1 MENYDVAVVRC
12 KTYDVE
18 AVKPALEE
26 ALNAVNGLD
35 FVKLGMKII
44 IKPNLVSFK
53 KPDAAATTHP
63 ALLEALV
70 EMLLAR
76 GADVTIGDSPGG
88 PHSLPLLNRVYAATG
103 MDRVEKLGA
112 KLNRNMNEK
121 TVDFPEGKV
130 LKNFTY
136 TEYLDEADAIID
148 FCKLKSHGMLG
159 MSAAVKNLFGTI
171 PGLKKPEVHYKF
183 QNDAEFA
190 DMLVDLNEYFKPR
203 LAICDAVV
211 GMEGNGP
218 TAGTPRQ
225 IGAIIAS
232 KSTYY
237 ADVVGAE
244 LIGMNIDGLPTLQA
258 AYERGFAPASSKN
271 LRVYGDIRALTVDD
285 FKAPPVRGLSFMRK
299 GNVLHFISKAA
310 LEHKPTLKKRFCVG
324 CGECARMC
332 PAKAIE
338 MKNKKPHI
346 NREKCIR
353 CFCCQEFCPRA
364 AMVAHR
370 PLAAKVLNKLKL
382 YFKRPGFD
390 SETYN
395 MFMKERRK

>member
-1 MENYDVAVVRC
+1 MEHYDVAVVRC
-12 KTYDVE
+12 KTYNVE

-26 ALNAVNGLD
+26 AVNAVNGLD
-35 FVKLGMKII
+35 FVKSGMKII

-103 MDRVEKLGA
+103 MDRLEKLGA

-332 PAKAIE
+332 PAKAIKI
-338 MKNKKPHI
+338 KNKKPHI

-382 YFKRPGFD
+382 
-390 SETYN
+390 
-395 MFMKERRK
+395 

>member
-35 FVKLGMKII
+35 FVEPGMKII

-103 MDRVEKLGA
+103 MDRLEKLGA

-271 LRVYGDIRALTVDD
+271 LRVYGDICALTVDD

-310 LEHKPTLKKRFCVG
+310 LEHKPTLKKRLCAG

-382 YFKRPGFD
+382 
-390 SETYN
+390 
-395 MFMKERRK
+395 

>member
-12 KTYDVE
+12 KAYNVE
-18 AVKPALEE
+18 TVKPALEE

-35 FVKLGMKII
+35 FVMPGMKII

-70 EMLLAR
+70 EMLLSR

-121 TVDFPEGKV
+121 TVAFPEGKV

-310 LEHKPTLKKRFCVG
+310 LEHKPTLKKRLCAG

-364 AMVAHR
+364 ALVAHR

-382 YFKRPGFD
+382 
-390 SETYN
+390 
-395 MFMKERRK
+395 

>member
-35 FVKLGMKII
+35 FVMPGMKII

-70 EMLLAR
+70 EMLLSR

-136 TEYLDEADAIID
+136 TQYLDEADAIID

-271 LRVYGDIRALTVDD
+271 LRVYGDICALTVDD

-324 CGECARMC
+324 CGKCARIC

-382 YFKRPGFD
+382 
-390 SETYN
+390 
-395 MFMKERRK
+395 

>member
-35 FVKLGMKII
+35 FVMPGMKII

-310 LEHKPTLKKRFCVG
+310 LEHKPTLKKRLCVG
-324 CGECARMC
+324 CGECTRMC

-382 YFKRPGFD
+382 
-390 SETYN
+390 
-395 MFMKERRK
+395 

>member
-12 KTYDVE
+12 KTYNAE

-88 PHSLPLLNRVYAATG
+88 PHSLPLLNRVYTATG

-310 LEHKPTLKKRFCVG
+310 LEHKPTLKKRLCVG

-332 PAKAIE
+332 PAKAIK

-382 YFKRPGFD
+382 
-390 SETYN
+390 
-395 MFMKERRK
+395 

>member
-18 AVKPALEE
+18 TVKPALEE

-35 FVKLGMKII
+35 FVMPGMKII

-103 MDRVEKLGA
+103 MDRLEKLGA
-112 KLNRNMNEK
+112 KLNRNMNEL
-121 TVDFPEGKV
+121 TVDFSEGKV

-310 LEHKPTLKKRFCVG
+310 LEHKPTLKKRLCAG

-370 PLAAKVLNKLKL
+370 PLAAKALNKLKL
-382 YFKRPGFD
+382 
-390 SETYN
+390 
-395 MFMKERRK
+395 

>member
-26 ALNAVNGLD
+26 AVNAVNGLD
-35 FVKLGMKII
+35 FVKSGMKII

-121 TVDFPEGKV
+121 NVDFPEGKV

-310 LEHKPTLKKRFCVG
+310 LEHKPTLKKRLCVG

-382 YFKRPGFD
+382 
-390 SETYN
+390 
-395 MFMKERRK
+395 

>member
-12 KTYDVE
+12 KTYNVE

-35 FVKLGMKII
+35 FVMPGMKII

-103 MDRVEKLGA
+103 MDRLEKLGA

-324 CGECARMC
+324 CGKCARIC

-382 YFKRPGFD
+382 
-390 SETYN
+390 
-395 MFMKERRK
+395 

>member
-35 FVKLGMKII
+35 FVMPGMKII

-103 MDRVEKLGA
+103 MDRLEKLGA

-136 TEYLDEADAIID
+136 TEYLDETDAIID

-218 TAGTPRQ
+218 TAGMPRQ

-244 LIGMNIDGLPTLQA
+244 LIGMNIYGLPTLQA

-310 LEHKPTLKKRFCVG
+310 LEHKPTLKKRLCVG

-332 PAKAIE
+332 PAKAIK

-370 PLAAKVLNKLKL
+370 PLAAKALNKLKL
-382 YFKRPGFD
+382 
-390 SETYN
+390 
-395 MFMKERRK
+395 

>member
-35 FVKLGMKII
+35 FVMPGMKII

-88 PHSLPLLNRVYAATG
+88 PHSLPLLNRVYTATG

-310 LEHKPTLKKRFCVG
+310 LEHKPTLKKRLCAG

-382 YFKRPGFD
+382 
-390 SETYN
+390 
-395 MFMKERRK
+395 

>member
-12 KTYDVE
+12 KTYNVE

-35 FVKLGMKII
+35 FVMPGMKII

-88 PHSLPLLNRVYAATG
+88 PHSLPLLNRVYTATG
-103 MDRVEKLGA
+103 IDRLEKLGA
-112 KLNRNMNEK
+112 KLNRNMSEK
-121 TVDFPEGKV
+121 NVDFPEGKV

-382 YFKRPGFD
+382 
-390 SETYN
+390 
-395 MFMKERRK
+395 

>member
-1 MENYDVAVVRC
+1 MEHYDVAVVRC

-26 ALNAVNGLD
+26 AVNTVNGLD
-35 FVKLGMKII
+35 FVKPGMKII

-310 LEHKPTLKKRFCVG
+310 LEHKPALKKRHCIG

-382 YFKRPGFD
+382 
-390 SETYN
+390 
-395 MFMKERRK
+395 

>member
-12 KTYDVE
+12 KTYNVE

-26 ALNAVNGLD
+26 AVNAVNGLD
-35 FVKLGMKII
+35 FVMPEMKII

-88 PHSLPLLNRVYAATG
+88 PHSLPLLNRVYTATG
-103 MDRVEKLGA
+103 MDRLEKLGA

-121 TVDFPEGKV
+121 NVDFPEGKV

-310 LEHKPTLKKRFCVG
+310 LEHKPTLKKRLCVG

-382 YFKRPGFD
+382 
-390 SETYN
+390 
-395 MFMKERRK
+395 

>member
-12 KTYDVE
+12 KTYNVE

-35 FVKLGMKII
+35 FVMPGMKII

-103 MDRVEKLGA
+103 MDRLEKLGA

-310 LEHKPTLKKRFCVG
+310 LEHKPTLKKRLCVG

-370 PLAAKVLNKLKL
+370 PLAAKALNKLKL
-382 YFKRPGFD
+382 
-390 SETYN
+390 
-395 MFMKERRK
+395 

>member
-12 KTYDVE
+12 KTYNVE

-26 ALNAVNGLD
+26 AVNAVNGLD
-35 FVKLGMKII
+35 FVKSGMKII

-70 EMLLAR
+70 EMLLSR

-88 PHSLPLLNRVYAATG
+88 PHSLPLLNRVYTATG

-382 YFKRPGFD
+382 
-390 SETYN
+390 
-395 MFMKERRK
+395 

>member
-18 AVKPALEE
+18 AVKPAPEE
-26 ALNAVNGLD
+26 AVNAVNGLD
-35 FVKLGMKII
+35 FVKSGMKII

-103 MDRVEKLGA
+103 MDRLEKLGA

-310 LEHKPTLKKRFCVG
+310 LEHKPTLKKRLCVG

-370 PLAAKVLNKLKL
+370 PLAAKALNKLKL
-382 YFKRPGFD
+382 
-390 SETYN
+390 
-395 MFMKERRK
+395 

>member
-26 ALNAVNGLD
+26 AVNAVNGLD
-35 FVKLGMKII
+35 FVMPGMKII

-76 GADVTIGDSPGG
+76 GAAVTIGDSPGG
-88 PHSLPLLNRVYAATG
+88 PHSLPLLNRVYTATG

-121 TVDFPEGKV
+121 NVDFPEGKV

-310 LEHKPTLKKRFCVG
+310 LEHKPTLKKRHCIG

-382 YFKRPGFD
+382 
-390 SETYN
+390 
-395 MFMKERRK
+395 

>member
-35 FVKLGMKII
+35 FVMPGMKII

-103 MDRVEKLGA
+103 MDRLEKLGA

-310 LEHKPTLKKRFCVG
+310 LEHKPTLKKRLCVG

-382 YFKRPGFD
+382 
-390 SETYN
+390 
-395 MFMKERRK
+395 

>member
-26 ALNAVNGLD
+26 AVNAVNGLD
-35 FVKLGMKII
+35 FVKSGMKII

-103 MDRVEKLGA
+103 MDRLEKLGA

-159 MSAAVKNLFGTI
+159 MRASVKNLFGTI

-190 DMLVDLNEYFKPR
+190 DMLVDLTEYFKPR

-382 YFKRPGFD
+382 
-390 SETYN
+390 
-395 MFMKERRK
+395 

>member
-26 ALNAVNGLD
+26 AVNAVNGLD
-35 FVKLGMKII
+35 FVKSGMKII

-258 AYERGFAPASSKN
+258 AYERGFAPSSSKN

-370 PLAAKVLNKLKL
+370 PLAAKVLNKLK
-382 YFKRPGFD
+382 
-390 SETYN
+390 
-395 MFMKERRK
+395 M

>member
-12 KTYDVE
+12 KTYNVE

-35 FVKLGMKII
+35 FVMPGMKII

-382 YFKRPGFD
+382 
-390 SETYN
+390 
-395 MFMKERRK
+395 

>member
-12 KTYDVE
+12 KTYDGE

-26 ALNAVNGLD
+26 AVNAVNGLD
-35 FVKLGMKII
+35 FVKSGMKII

-103 MDRVEKLGA
+103 MDRLEKLGA

-183 QNDAEFA
+183 QNDAEFV

-310 LEHKPTLKKRFCVG
+310 LEHKPTLKKRLCAG

-382 YFKRPGFD
+382 
-390 SETYN
+390 
-395 MFMKERRK
+395 

>member
-12 KTYDVE
+12 KTYNVE

-26 ALNAVNGLD
+26 AVNAVNGLD
-35 FVKLGMKII
+35 FVMPGMKII

-88 PHSLPLLNRVYAATG
+88 PHSLPLLNRVYTATG
-103 MDRVEKLGA
+103 MDRLEKLGA

-218 TAGTPRQ
+218 TAGTPRH

-310 LEHKPTLKKRFCVG
+310 LEHKPTLKNVIVSDAVNAQGCVPQ
-324 CGECARMC
+324 R
-332 PAKAIE
+332 
-338 MKNKKPHI
+338 
-346 NREKCIR
+346 
-353 CFCCQEFCPRA
+353 Q
-364 AMVAHR
+364 
-370 PLAAKVLNKLKL
+370 
-382 YFKRPGFD
+382 
-390 SETYN
+390 
-395 MFMKERRK
+395 

>member
-12 KTYDVE
+12 KTYNVE

-26 ALNAVNGLD
+26 AVNAVNGLD
-35 FVKLGMKII
+35 FVMPGMKII

-112 KLNRNMNEK
+112 KLNRNTNEK

-258 AYERGFAPASSKN
+258 VYERGFAPASSKN

-310 LEHKPTLKKRFCVG
+310 LEHKPTLKKRLCVG

-338 MKNKKPHI
+338 MKNKNPHI

-382 YFKRPGFD
+382 
-390 SETYN
+390 
-395 MFMKERRK
+395 

>member
-1 MENYDVAVVRC
+1 LKNYDVAVVRC

-26 ALNAVNGLD
+26 AVNAVNGLD
-35 FVKLGMKII
+35 FVMPGMKII

-121 TVDFPEGKV
+121 TVDFPEGKI

-190 DMLVDLNEYFKPR
+190 DMLVDINEYFKPR

-310 LEHKPTLKKRFCVG
+310 LEHKPTLKKRLCVG

-332 PAKAIE
+332 PAKAIK

-382 YFKRPGFD
+382 
-390 SETYN
+390 
-395 MFMKERRK
+395 

>member
-35 FVKLGMKII
+35 FVMPGMKII

-88 PHSLPLLNRVYAATG
+88 PHSLPLLNRVYTATG

-271 LRVYGDIRALTVDD
+271 LRVYGDICALTVDD

-310 LEHKPTLKKRFCVG
+310 LEHKPTLKKRLCAG

-382 YFKRPGFD
+382 
-390 SETYN
+390 
-395 MFMKERRK
+395 

>member
-26 ALNAVNGLD
+26 AVNAVNGLD
-35 FVKLGMKII
+35 FVMPGMKII

-70 EMLLAR
+70 EMLLSR

-171 PGLKKPEVHYKF
+171 PGIKKPEVHYKF

-258 AYERGFAPASSKN
+258 AYERGFAPSSSKN

-310 LEHKPTLKKRFCVG
+310 LEHKPTLKKRLCAG

-382 YFKRPGFD
+382 
-390 SETYN
+390 
-395 MFMKERRK
+395 

>member
-1 MENYDVAVVRC
+1 LENYDVAVVRC

-26 ALNAVNGLD
+26 AVNAVNGLD
-35 FVKLGMKII
+35 FVMPGMKII

-88 PHSLPLLNRVYAATG
+88 PHSLPLLNRVYTATG

-310 LEHKPTLKKRFCVG
+310 LEHKPTLKKRLCVG

-382 YFKRPGFD
+382 
-390 SETYN
+390 
-395 MFMKERRK
+395 

>member
-35 FVKLGMKII
+35 FVMPGMKII

-121 TVDFPEGKV
+121 NVDFPEGKV

-382 YFKRPGFD
+382 
-390 SETYN
+390 
-395 MFMKERRK
+395 

>member
-12 KTYDVE
+12 KTYNVE

-26 ALNAVNGLD
+26 AVNAVNGLD
-35 FVKLGMKII
+35 FVKSGMKII

-88 PHSLPLLNRVYAATG
+88 PHSLPLLNRVYTATG
-103 MDRVEKLGA
+103 MDRLEKLGA

-121 TVDFPEGKV
+121 TVDFHEGKV

-136 TEYLDEADAIID
+136 TENLDEADAIID

-211 GMEGNGP
+211 RMEGNGP

-310 LEHKPTLKKRFCVG
+310 LEHKPTLKKRLCVG

-382 YFKRPGFD
+382 
-390 SETYN
+390 
-395 MFMKERRK
+395 

>member
-26 ALNAVNGLD
+26 AVNAVNGLD
-35 FVKLGMKII
+35 FVMPGMKII

-88 PHSLPLLNRVYAATG
+88 PHSLPLLNRVYTATG
-103 MDRVEKLGA
+103 MDRLEKLGA

-244 LIGMNIDGLPTLQA
+244 LIGMNIEGLPTLQA

-310 LEHKPTLKKRFCVG
+310 LEHKPTLKTRLCVG

-332 PAKAIE
+332 PAKAIG

-353 CFCCQEFCPRA
+353 CFCCQEFCPCA
-364 AMVAHR
+364 ARVAHR

-382 YFKRPGFD
+382 
-390 SETYN
+390 
-395 MFMKERRK
+395 

>member
-12 KTYDVE
+12 KTYNVE

-35 FVKLGMKII
+35 FVMPGMKII

-103 MDRVEKLGA
+103 MDRLEKLGA

-190 DMLVDLNEYFKPR
+190 DMLVDINEYFKPR

-370 PLAAKVLNKLKL
+370 PLAARVLNKLKL
-382 YFKRPGFD
+382 
-390 SETYN
+390 
-395 MFMKERRK
+395 

>member
-26 ALNAVNGLD
+26 AVNAVNGLD
-35 FVKLGMKII
+35 FVMPGMKII

-88 PHSLPLLNRVYAATG
+88 PHSLPLLNRVYTATG

-310 LEHKPTLKKRFCVG
+310 LEHKPTLKKRLCAG

-382 YFKRPGFD
+382 
-390 SETYN
+390 
-395 MFMKERRK
+395 

>member
-12 KTYDVE
+12 KTYNVE

-35 FVKLGMKII
+35 FVMPGMKII

-103 MDRVEKLGA
+103 MDRLEKLGA

-148 FCKLKSHGMLG
+148 FCILKSHGMLG

-271 LRVYGDIRALTVDD
+271 LRVYGDICALTVDD

-324 CGECARMC
+324 CGKCARIC

-382 YFKRPGFD
+382 
-390 SETYN
+390 
-395 MFMKERRK
+395 

>member
-26 ALNAVNGLD
+26 AVNAVNGLD
-35 FVKLGMKII
+35 FVMPGMKII

-121 TVDFPEGKV
+121 NVDFPEGKV

-310 LEHKPTLKKRFCVG
+310 LEHKPTLKKRLCAG

-382 YFKRPGFD
+382 
-390 SETYN
+390 
-395 MFMKERRK
+395 

>member
-1 MENYDVAVVRC
+1 MKNYDVAVVRC
-12 KTYDVE
+12 KTYNVE

-26 ALNAVNGLD
+26 AVNAVNGLD
-35 FVKLGMKII
+35 FVKSGMKII

-88 PHSLPLLNRVYAATG
+88 PHSLPLLNRVYTATG

-218 TAGTPRQ
+218 TAGTPRH

-310 LEHKPTLKKRFCVG
+310 LEHKPTLKKRHCIG

-364 AMVAHR
+364 AMVVHR
-370 PLAAKVLNKLKL
+370 PLAAKALNKLKL
-382 YFKRPGFD
+382 
-390 SETYN
+390 
-395 MFMKERRK
+395 

>member
-12 KTYDVE
+12 KTYNVE

-26 ALNAVNGLD
+26 AVNAVNGLD
-35 FVKLGMKII
+35 FVMPGMKII

-88 PHSLPLLNRVYAATG
+88 PHSLPLLNRVYTATG

-183 QNDAEFA
+183 QNDVEFA

-310 LEHKPTLKKRFCVG
+310 LEHKPTLKKRLCVG

-382 YFKRPGFD
+382 
-390 SETYN
+390 
-395 MFMKERRK
+395 